1 MQVSAISFTRACAAP
16 NVASVTP
23 DVHAANDEAR
33 TPAEKITLDGVR
45 REFGDRWEIV
55 AIAQGYRAILRD
67 PAGGGPVV
75 LYGRTP
81 AELAESVR
89 MAQVP
94 S

>member
-1 MQVSAISFTRACAAP
+1 MPPQATGRETVPDSA
-16 NVASVTP
+16 
-23 DVHAANDEAR
+23 AR
-33 TPAEKITLDGVR
+33 TECHSCGSLVANEMGLDDVR
-45 REFGDRWEIV
+45 HEFGDRWDIV
-55 AIAQGYRAILRD
+55 AIAQGYRAVLRD
-67 PAGGGPVV
+67 PAGGVTVV